1 MRAVSPLVLAACA
14 LWLASPASADVRSY
28 CEAYARDVANGR
40 VSGGEILNGKI
51 AGTMPETSPK
61 WTEVNGKAL
70 AGCMTQ
76 YGESVDAP
84 AETDVA
90 SAEEPPPPPK
100 KKKTAARGTLT
111 PGSKA
116 WADYCDKKYASF
128 DRRTG
133 TYRSLKGQVRPCK
146 VARR

>member
-28 CEAYARDVANGR
+28 CEVYARDVANGR

-76 YGESVDAP
+76 YGESADSP
-84 AETDVA
+84 ETDVA
-90 SAEEPPPPPK
+90 AVEETAPPTK
-100 KKKTAARGTLT
+100 KKKPAARGTLV